1 MPCPIFALLINI
13 YFHKL
18 SHIVIAADIY
28 RLTAALT
35 DKRLCIR
42 LIAAVHLT
50 ARKTCED
57 NSPCSAACCEYHN
70 GFTALVILTRKG
82 NSARYVGIKLKIF
95 LVVKDKHCSAVLVL
109 GADFSNM
116 SEALPPNISLN
127 WCISRISDVYETLFS
142 PSVNVTEA
150 ISAV

>member
-109 GADFSNM
+109 GADFFKYVGSTAA
-116 SEALPPNISLN
+116 EYFAEL
-127 WCISRISDVYETLFS
+127 VYLTDIRC
-142 PSVNVTEA
+142 V
-150 ISAV
+150 